1 MNSKKVLTV
10 VGARPQFIKAAALSR
25 AIEKIGQIEEV
36 IVHTGQ
42 HFDFNMSDI
51 FFEEMRIPKPSHK
64 LFISGLSHGA
74 MTGRMMV
81 ELEEVVK
88 MEKPDAILLYGDTN
102 STLAGAL
109 VAAKLHIPII
119 HVEAGLRSFNMKMPE
134 EINRIL
140 TDRLSSL
147 LLCPTSLS
155 IQNLR
160 EEGFDNFNV
169 QIEHVGDVM
178 EDASL
183 FYVDEAKAK
192 SSFAS
197 TIEGNYVLVTCHR
210 AENTDF
216 DDKFNEIVK
225 GLDLIAE
232 ERKVVWPVHP
242 RVKEKIK
249 KYNMHAN
256 VSIINPV
263 GYLDMISLILN
274 SDLILTDSGGLQ
286 KEAYFFNKF
295 CITMREETEWVELVE
310 NGFNFLTGAQGTKIY
325 ETYKHCKERIFEKN
339 VVLYGGGNASEKI
352 ALIISKFLSN
362 KK

>member
-1 MNSKKVLTV
+1 MYKIITI

-25 AIEKIGQIEEV
+25 AIRLHGSISEILI
-36 IVHTGQ
+36 HTGQ
-42 HFDFNMSDI
+42 HFDVNMSDI
-51 FFEEMRIPKPSHK
+51 FFEEMNIPYPNYQ
-64 LFISGLSHGA
+64 LQIAGLSHGA
-74 MTGRMMV
+74 MTGRMM
-81 ELEEVVK
+81 EEIEGIILK
-88 MEKPDAILLYGDTN
+88 EKPNAVLIYGDTN

-109 VAAKLHIPII
+109 VASKLHIPVI

-147 LLCPTSLS
+147 LLCPTSQS

-192 SSFAS
+192 SNIAS

-225 GLDLIAE
+225 GLNLIADE
-232 ERKVVWPVHP
+232 KKVVWPVHP
-242 RVKEKIK
+242 RVKEKIQK
-249 KYNMHAN
+249 FSIHPN
-256 VSIINPV
+256 VNLINPV
-263 GYLDMISLILN
+263 GYFDMISLILN

-295 CITMREETEWVELVE
+295 CITMREQTEWVELVE

-325 ETYKHCKERIFEKN
+325 ETYKYCKERSFEKN
-339 VVLYGGGNASEKI
+339 VILYGGGKASEKI
-352 ALIISKFLSN
+352 ALIISMFLLNN
-362 KK
+362 K